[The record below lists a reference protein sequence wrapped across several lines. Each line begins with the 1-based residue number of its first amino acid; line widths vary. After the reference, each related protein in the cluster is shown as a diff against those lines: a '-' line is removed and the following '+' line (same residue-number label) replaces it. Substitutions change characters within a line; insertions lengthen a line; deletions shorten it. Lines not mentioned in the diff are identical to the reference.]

1 LHLRS
6 ATEPST
12 WGYDPVT
19 GIPVSPAPAGATQ
32 VFQRRCWNH
41 HPDGTPYN
49 IPGATFFDP
58 TNAAE
63 LPDPIP
69 DSGFSPQGDIRYYQ
83 GDIGTHGLHILFIT
97 DSDNAQLTVP
107 VDEIDSE
114 QRQVI
119 LRGDPGNVG
128 DQYGHSFDK
137 DRKSTRLNSSHVAI
151 SYAVFC
157 LKKKTKAL
165 VDGFLAILE
174 LDRVDDVLSA

>member
-1 LHLRS
+1 VGTPLAAVATRPYFRDDSCVDDGTGMHRGPKLHLRS

-69 DSGFSPQGDIRYYQ
+69 DPGLSPQGDLRYYQ
-83 GDIGTHGLHILFIT
+83 GDLGTHGLHILFIT
-97 DSDNAQLTVP
+97 HSDNAQLPEPVAHHDGEPAPGRLRRDSRRNGFTLRSTPATV
-107 VDEIDSE
+107 
-114 QRQVI
+114 
-119 LRGDPGNVG
+119 
-128 DQYGHSFDK
+128 
-137 DRKSTRLNSSHVAI
+137 
-151 SYAVFC
+151 
-157 LKKKTKAL
+157 
-165 VDGFLAILE
+165 
-174 LDRVDDVLSA
+174 